1 MKERDQK
8 YYLANLADK
17 LATGK
22 IGRRDFLRK
31 AAKVGLSMSALGALS
46 HLTFRG
52 RIGIQKDALAATQPS
67 KDVLDW
73 VKDVDARV
81 DP

>member
-17 LATGK
+17 LAKGK

-31 AAKVGLSMSALGALS
+31 ATK
-46 HLTFRG
+46 FRAP
-52 RIGIQKDALAATQPS
+52 DLA
-67 KDVLDW
+67 
-73 VKDVDARV
+73 
-81 DP
+81 